1 MLYITLVK
9 YRQRVVS
16 SLVTPSLSSLPH
28 FAEVYEER
36 EENLRRKIGNARFSL
51 FRALGLT
58 GGREGMSRSDR
69 GECKIFDT
77 SQLAAG

>member
-16 SLVTPSLSSLPH
+16 SLVIPSLSSLPH

-36 EENLRRKIGNARFSL
+36 EENRRREIGNARFSPL
-51 FRALGLT
+51 SHPRLN
-58 GGREGMSRSDR
+58 R
-69 GECKIFDT
+69 GERGDVAKR
-77 SQLAAG
+77 QG

>member
-16 SLVTPSLSSLPH
+16 SLVIPSLSSLPH
-28 FAEVYEER
+28 FAEVYEAR
-36 EENLRRKIGNARFSL
+36 EENRRRKIGNAHFSPL
-51 FRALGLT
+51 SRA
-58 GGREGMSRSDR
+58 REGMSRSDR
-69 GECKIFDT
+69 GECKTFDT